1 MSKKRY
7 LVTAALPYANG
18 PLHIGHLAGAYLPA
32 DIYVRY
38 LRLMGKDVVFVCG
51 SDEHGAAITVKARK
65 EGTTPRAV
73 VDKYHAMLRDT
84 FQKIGISFDI
94 YHRTT
99 EPIHH
104 QTSQDFFRKL
114 NENQEFLE
122 ETTEQYYDETV
133 GQFLADRYIVGT
145 CPVCANPDAYGD
157 QCEKCGSTLSPTDLI
172 NPHSMLSGSVPV
184 KRPTK
189 HWFLR
194 LDQHEAWL
202 REWINTGVVE
212 GTQLHYPPD
221 WKNHVIGQCNSWLDQ
236 GLQPRAMT
244 RDLDWGVDV
253 PQEIP
258 GSEGKK
264 LYVWLDAPI
273 GYISATK
280 QWALDHGKDWEPYWK
295 SDDTALV
302 HFIGK
307 DNIVFHCLIF
317 PAILKA
323 HGGFI
328 LPVNVPANQFL
339 NLEGRKLSTS
349 KNWAV
354 WVHEYCEEFAGQE
367 DVLRYNMIKKMPEQ
381 SDSEFTWKGFQE
393 TNNNELVNNLANFIN
408 RVLVLSQK
416 YYGGVVPRID
426 PEQTF
431 KSGWDAEKTGQYDE
445 ELTLL
450 NGKVQEMGA
459 AIERFELREAL
470 RILMEISSA
479 GNALLQFNEPWKT
492 VKDQPEMVKVVMNL
506 AIQYVAVLSV
516 AMCPFLPFSSDKL
529 RKMLNLNPLQDN
541 GDLLDVLNELVE
553 GNPVIPTQHALNEP
567 EHLFSRIPDEVIDK
581 QIAKLTMSA
590 PADDSAF
597 VKTSAF
603 VETSADK
610 SADEATDQ
618 TSNVQSPESN
628 IQNPISNVQS
638 PASNVY
644 RPMSELIQFDDFAK
658 LDLRTGTILTA
669 EKMEKSKKLLKLS
682 VDLGFETR
690 TVLSGIAEHFTPEQ
704 VIGQQV
710 VIVANLAPRVMM
722 GIESQGMIL
731 MADDAEGKLGFVSP
745 SSSWPNGMGVK

>member
-1 MSKKRY
+1 MSFEELFFRVFLFSPPYFCAAFKEEMKKRY

-38 LRLMGKDVVFVCG
+38 LRSMGKDVVFVCG

-65 EGTTPRAV
+65 EGTTPREI
-73 VDKYHAMLRDT
+73 VDKYHAILKET
-84 FQKIGISFDI
+84 FEKIGISFDI
-94 YHRTT
+94 YHRTS

-114 NENQEFLE
+114 YEKQEFVE
-122 ETTEQYYDETV
+122 ETTEQYFDEV
-133 GQFLADRYIVGT
+133 AGQFLADRYIVGT
-145 CPVCANPDAYGD
+145 CPICANPDAYGD

-172 NPHSMLSGSVPV
+172 NPKSMLSGSIPV

-194 LDQHEAWL
+194 LDKHEGWL
-202 REWINTGVVE
+202 REWINTGKSAE
-212 GTQLHYPPD
+212 GGKQLHDPAD
-221 WKNHVIGQCNSWLDQ
+221 WKNHVLGQCNSWLAD

-253 PQEIP
+253 PPEIP
-258 GSEGKK
+258 GAEGKK

-280 QWALDHGKDWEPYWK
+280 QWAIDNKKDWEPYWK
-295 SDDTALV
+295 DEETALI

-354 WVHEYCEEFAGQE
+354 WVHEYCEEFKGQE
-367 DVLRYNMIKKMPEQ
+367 DVLRYNMVKKMPEQ

-393 TNNNELVNNLANFIN
+393 TNNNELVNNLANFVN
-408 RVLVLSQK
+408 RVLVLSHK
-416 YYGGVVPRID
+416 YYGGIVPEINPD
-426 PEQTF
+426 LTF
-431 KSGWDAEKTGQYDE
+431 KSGWETEKTGQYNED
-445 ELTLL
+445 LL
-450 NGKVQEMGA
+450 LLHKKLEEMGVE
-459 AIERFELREAL
+459 IGHFNFREAL

-492 VKDQPEMVKVVMNL
+492 EKENPELVKVVMNL
-506 AIQYVAVLSV
+506 ALQYVAALSV
-516 AMCPFLPFSSDKL
+516 AARPFLPFAAEKL
-529 RKMLNLNPLQDN
+529 RKMLNLNPIQDS
-541 GDLLDVLNELVE
+541 GDLLDILNELVE
-553 GNPVIPTQHALNEP
+553 GNPIVQPNHALGQA
-567 EHLFSRIPDEVIDK
+567 EHLFSRIPDEVIQK
-581 QIAKLTMSA
+581 QIDKLAAS
-590 PADDSAF
+590 DSSSPLSPSEGGQSNATPSPS
-597 VKTSAF
+597 KYEPLK
-603 VETSADK
+603 ET
-610 SADEATDQ
+610 
-618 TSNVQSPESN
+618 
-628 IQNPISNVQS
+628 
-638 PASNVY
+638 
-644 RPMSELIQFDDFAK
+644 IQFDDFFK
-658 LDLRTGTILTA
+658 MDIRTGTILTA
-669 EKMEKSKKLLKLS
+669 EKVEKSKKLLKLS

-690 TVLSGIAEHFTPEQ
+690 TILSGIAEHFSPEE
-704 VIGQQV
+704 VVGKQV
-710 VIVANLAPRVMM
+710 VVLANLAPRVMM
-722 GIESQGMIL
+722 GTESQGMIL
-731 MADDAEGKLGFVSP
+731 FAEDAEGKLGFVSP
-745 SSSWPNGMGVK
+745 TAGWANGMGVR